1 MATTFYM
8 RTLASP
14 LGGAGQLLASQMRG
28 RAATG
33 LITTTVASGTDIQ
46 VTQTAGGQAL
56 VWFTQPIAQA
66 VTLPGTASSITPN
79 IRGNES
85 ATSVNAGAAITIDR
99 CDNSGTV
106 ISNILT
112 TTEIG
117 AEWGTAESTRSL
129 GYSGTATT
137 LAVGDRIKFTLRVVN
152 VGTMGA
158 GTTNYSI
165 NGVTTASAGDT
176 RVVFTPDIITDEIIE
191 INQYQGGGTYGYN

>member
-28 RAATG
+28 RASTG
-33 LITTTVASGTDIQ
+33 LITTTVFGGTDIQ

-56 VWFTQPIAQA
+56 VWFTEPITQG

-79 IRGNES
+79 IRGAES
-85 ATSVNAGAAITIDR
+85 VATVNAAAAITIDR
-99 CDNSGTV
+99 CNNSGTV

-112 TTEIG
+112 TTAIG
-117 AEWGTAESTRSL
+117 AEWGTIESARSL

-152 VGTMGA
+152 VGTMGV

-176 RVVFTPDIITDEIIE
+176 RVTFSADIITDEVIE
-191 INQYQGGGTYGYN
+191 INQYQGAGRYGYN